1 LNNSKDAVILY
12 LQPNS
17 KEDRSMPKVSAKRQ
31 ITLPVE
37 QCQQVGIEPGDEYQ
51 SFVANG
57 HITIV
62 KKIPGAAKGI
72 IKHVKGDTS
81 VTDEASLQSALD

>member
-1 LNNSKDAVILY
+1 
-12 LQPNS
+12 
-17 KEDRSMPKVSAKRQ
+17 MPKVSAKRQ

-37 QCQQVGIEPGDEYQ
+37 QCKELGIQPGDEYR

-62 KKIPGAAKGI
+62 KKIPGTAKGCLH
-72 IKHVKGDTS
+72 HVKGD
-81 VTDEASLQSALD
+81 SALSDEESRDSALN

>member
-1 LNNSKDAVILY
+1 
-12 LQPNS
+12 
-17 KEDRSMPKVSAKRQ
+17 MPKVSSKRQ

-37 QCQQVGIEPGDEYQ
+37 QCQQAGIEPGDEYQ

-72 IKHVKGDTS
+72 LKHVKGDTS
-81 VTDEASLQSALD
+81 VTDEASLQTALD

>member
-1 LNNSKDAVILY
+1 
-12 LQPNS
+12 
-17 KEDRSMPKVSAKRQ
+17 MPKVSAKRQ

-62 KKIPGAAKGI
+62 KKIPGAARGI
-72 IKHVKGDTS
+72 INHVKGDTS

>member
-1 LNNSKDAVILY
+1 
-12 LQPNS
+12 
-17 KEDRSMPKVSAKRQ
+17 MPKVGSKRQ

-37 QCQQVGIEPGDEYQ
+37 QCQQVGIEPGDEVQ

-72 IKHVKGDTS
+72 LKHVKGDTS

>member
-1 LNNSKDAVILY
+1 
-12 LQPNS
+12 
-17 KEDRSMPKVSAKRQ
+17 MPKVSAKRQ

-37 QCQQVGIEPGDEYQ
+37 QCNEVGIQAGDEYR

-62 KKIPGAAKGI
+62 KKISGAAKGSLH
-72 IKHVKGDTS
+72 HVKGDSTIS
-81 VTDEASLQSALD
+81 DEESRQSALK